1 MKATAALALGPL
13 GQAVEDRG
21 QHVVEVTKVE
31 RLGHVPEGAVS
42 ERGIPRLVFLDG
54 IVVDAPIE
62 GTMVVTCNTDQPGV
76 IGQVGTILGRH
87 DVNIA
92 TFALGRERDR
102 AVAVAIV
109 DEPEDRPVPEA
120 VVKELREVTA
130 IREARIVRV

>member
-1 MKATAALALGPL
+1 M
-13 GQAVEDRG
+13 
-21 QHVVEVTKVE
+21 
-31 RLGHVPEGAVS
+31 
-42 ERGIPRLVFLDG
+42 FLDG
-54 IVVDAPIE
+54 IVVDSPVE

-76 IGQVGTILGRH
+76 IGEVGTILGRH

-109 DEPEDRPVPEA
+109 DEPADKPVPDAALE
-120 VVKELREVTA
+120 ELRQVKA